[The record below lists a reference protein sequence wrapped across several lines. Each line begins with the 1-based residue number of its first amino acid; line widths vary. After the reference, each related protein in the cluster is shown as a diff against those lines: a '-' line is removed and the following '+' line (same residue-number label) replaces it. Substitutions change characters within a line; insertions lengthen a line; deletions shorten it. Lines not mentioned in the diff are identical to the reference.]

1 MIPQDTVNLI
11 LETARIEDVVGDF
24 VTLKRRGAS
33 LVACCPFHNE
43 KTPSFYV
50 TPSKN
55 MFKCFGCGKGGSSIG
70 FLMEHEHLSYVEAL
84 RYLADKYH
92 IEIKETEETAEE
104 IASRQHRESLMIV
117 TRFAQEFFVSN
128 LSKGEG
134 RTIGYA
140 YLKSRQLEDETIK
153 ELGLGWAPSGRTA
166 LVDAALAAGHK
177 LEYLLDAGLAVKKED
192 GSVADKFRERVMFPI
207 HSVSGRVIAFSGRT
221 LRSDN
226 PAKYVNSPDSEIYH
240 KSNILMGISL
250 AKAEMSRSRRCILV
264 EGNVDMAM
272 MHQLGIKNVV
282 ATCGTA
288 LTEQQVRLIHRLAP
302 DELIIM
308 YDGDKAG
315 INAALKGI
323 NLVLR
328 EGMSV
333 KIVLLPDG
341 DDPDS
346 FARKHTL
353 EEVQSFIDQN
363 ARDFIDF
370 KASVLFSQV
379 KDNPRKRGDFIN
391 NIADTIADIPDA
403 VTRSSYVDYCAE
415 KFKIDSRLL
424 YERVAHTRKEE
435 QIRQQKERERRERY
449 EQNGLQIPPDDDIPP
464 VGEYSA
470 PGEDAVEEQPALG
483 PLEKEILF
491 FLLSHGSSPLDF
503 PTDSPYRDPSGQSCS
518 VADFI
523 RGAMENRQLVNSLY
537 RRLYQM
543 YFEMYDRGEEQ
554 QKILLGIINGPD
566 RQSAALAE
574 QLTTERY
581 ALTVMNFEKAL
592 TATGSWLVMFVP
604 RTILLYNEKVIQCE
618 IDEIIKK
625 ISSLPAEERK
635 KAMKEI
641 INLQNI
647 QKEIRK
653 EYEKKF

>member
-117 TRFAQEFFVSN
+117 TQFAQEFFVSN

-140 YLKSRQLEDETIK
+140 YLKSRRLEDETIK

-353 EEVQSFIDQN
+353 EEVQAFIDQN

-449 EQNGLQIPPDDDIPP
+449 EQNGLQIPPDDEIPP

-470 PGEDAVEEQPALG
+470 PQEDAVEEQPALG

-554 QKILLGIINGPD
+554 QKILLSIINGPD

-574 QLTTERY
+574 ELTTERY